1 MFISELE
8 LKKNLLY
15 NAAGSVFLALFGAV
29 YELFSHEVYSY
40 YMIYAFSI
48 PLILGVF
55 VYSIML
61 IKNKRPRSI
70 FPKLWNSATAT
81 LSVGCVFKGVLDI
94 YGTTN
99 SLIIAYP
106 IAGSA
111 LLLAG
116 AISAAASPKKKKA
129 NRKND

>member
-1 MFISELE
+1 
-8 LKKNLLY
+8 LKRNLLG
-15 NAAGSVFLALFGAV
+15 NIAGTAFLALFGAV

>member
-1 MFISELE
+1 MYTSDIS
-8 LKKNLLY
+8 LKRNLLG
-15 NAAGSVFLALFGAV
+15 NIAGTAFLALFGAV